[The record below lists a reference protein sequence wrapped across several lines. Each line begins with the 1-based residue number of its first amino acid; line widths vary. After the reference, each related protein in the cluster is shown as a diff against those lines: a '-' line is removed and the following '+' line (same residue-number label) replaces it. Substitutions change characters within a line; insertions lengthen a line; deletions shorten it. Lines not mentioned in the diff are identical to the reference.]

1 MNYNSYQLNL
11 GLEIGNN
18 RPGTDGCQSRG
29 NQTQLGCSGSRWG
42 TRGSG
47 LETKRSFHL
56 MLYFQGI
63 DLGDQEETQKEID
76 HLEKML
82 SKFKED
88 MTSYFDIAKDNVDYI
103 EKISSSFR
111 EVTDDYNKLVKLVD
125 NVKKLLK
132 DTEILAVK
140 EASLT
145 ISLEEMRNIG

>member
-1 MNYNSYQLNL
+1 
-11 GLEIGNN
+11 
-18 RPGTDGCQSRG
+18 
-29 NQTQLGCSGSRWG
+29 
-42 TRGSG
+42 
-47 LETKRSFHL
+47 
-56 MLYFQGI
+56 MLYYQGI

-103 EKISSSFR
+103 EKVSNSFR

-140 EASLT
+140 EASLA
-145 ISLEEMRNIG
+145 ISLEEIRNIG

>member
-1 MNYNSYQLNL
+1 
-11 GLEIGNN
+11 
-18 RPGTDGCQSRG
+18 
-29 NQTQLGCSGSRWG
+29 
-42 TRGSG
+42 
-47 LETKRSFHL
+47 

-111 EVTDDYNKLVKLVD
+111 EVTDDYNKLVKFID

-132 DTEILAVK
+132 HTEILAVK

-145 ISLEEMRNIG
+145 ISLEEIRNIG

>member
-1 MNYNSYQLNL
+1 MKSATTDLGRTAVSLEGTKHNL
-11 GLEIGNN
+11 VVQVDAWEPEATASKLKE
-18 RPGTDGCQSRG
+18 
-29 NQTQLGCSGSRWG
+29 
-42 TRGSG
+42 
-47 LETKRSFHL
+47 SFHL

-63 DLGDQEETQKEID
+63 DLGDQEETKQEID